1 MCLKTGVFYGKV
13 DLHDLLIREN
23 KQSRKKEMSLGEA
36 QKAVSIQMEVRGRL
50 IKDHYLHVNHI
61 GKTTGAEYL
70 TDWIKWW
77 YQKRW

>member
-36 QKAVSIQMEVRGRL
+36 QKAVSIQMKVRGRS
-50 IKDHYLHVNHI
+50 IKGSLFACKSYWKDNWSRIFNRL
-61 GKTTGAEYL
+61 
-70 TDWIKWW
+70 D
-77 YQKRW
+77 